1 MDMRE
6 TRISGEYFF
15 EGRIMKARVD
25 EVRLPNGKQASREV
39 CEHVGG
45 VGVLPIDRDGNII
58 LVRQFRYPF
67 DTETLEM
74 PAGKM
79 DVKDLIRSENK
90 DTQQNIEKAQK
101 SLENN
106 DNQIYSLLNNV
117 DKMLIKEIERS
128 KYKYENLT
136 DEQRSIKNYVES
148 INNLMKEVERLQTLS
163 VEQQK
168 QILELQSELN
178 QAQHFNNNFT
188 QHM

>member
-1 MDMRE
+1 MHFDINKLINWSNMMDWVVFCSCLVLLTGVIIDIVKSVKSNKELSNERKS
-6 TRISGEYFF
+6 IK
-15 EGRIMKARVD
+15 EGQKD
-25 EVRLPNGKQASREV
+25 LSTDNEK
-39 CEHVGG
+39 
-45 VGVLPIDRDGNII
+45 
-58 LVRQFRYPF
+58 
-67 DTETLEM
+67 
-74 PAGKM
+74 
-79 DVKDLIRSENK
+79 VKDLIRSENK

>member
-1 MDMRE
+1 MHFDINKLINWSNMMDWVVFCSCLVLLTGVIIDIVKSVKSNKE
-6 TRISGEYFF
+6 LS
-15 EGRIMKARVD
+15 
-25 EVRLPNGKQASREV
+25 N
-39 CEHVGG
+39 EHKSIKEDQKD
-45 VGVLPIDRDGNII
+45 LSSDN
-58 LVRQFRYPF
+58 
-67 DTETLEM
+67 E
-74 PAGKM
+74 K
-79 DVKDLIRSENK
+79 VKDLIRSENK
-90 DTQQNIEKAQK
+90 NTQQNIEKAQK

>member
-1 MDMRE
+1 MEQYDGLGCFCSCLVLLTGVIIDIVKSVKSNKE
-6 TRISGEYFF
+6 LSNEYKSIK
-15 EGRIMKARVD
+15 EGQKD
-25 EVRLPNGKQASREV
+25 LSTDNEK
-39 CEHVGG
+39 
-45 VGVLPIDRDGNII
+45 
-58 LVRQFRYPF
+58 
-67 DTETLEM
+67 
-74 PAGKM
+74 
-79 DVKDLIRSENK
+79 VKDLIRSENK
-90 DTQQNIEKAQK
+90 DTQQNIEKTQK

-117 DKMLIKEIERS
+117 DKTLIKEIERS

>member
-1 MDMRE
+1 MMDWVVFCSCLVLLTGVIIDIVKSVKSNKELSNEHKSRK
-6 TRISGEYFF
+6 
-15 EGRIMKARVD
+15 EGQKD
-25 EVRLPNGKQASREV
+25 LSTDNEK
-39 CEHVGG
+39 
-45 VGVLPIDRDGNII
+45 
-58 LVRQFRYPF
+58 
-67 DTETLEM
+67 
-74 PAGKM
+74 
-79 DVKDLIRSENK
+79 VKDLIRSENK

-117 DKMLIKEIERS
+117 DKTLIKEIERS

>member
-1 MDMRE
+1 MHSDINKLINWSNMMDWVVFCSCLLLLTGVIIDIVKSVKSNKE
-6 TRISGEYFF
+6 LSNEHKSIK
-15 EGRIMKARVD
+15 EGQKD
-25 EVRLPNGKQASREV
+25 LSTDNEK
-39 CEHVGG
+39 
-45 VGVLPIDRDGNII
+45 
-58 LVRQFRYPF
+58 
-67 DTETLEM
+67 
-74 PAGKM
+74 
-79 DVKDLIRSENK
+79 VKDLIRSENK

-117 DKMLIKEIERS
+117 DKTLIKEIERS

>member
-1 MDMRE
+1 MMDWVVFCSCLVLLTGVIIDIVKSVKSNKE
-6 TRISGEYFF
+6 LSNEHKLIK
-15 EGRIMKARVD
+15 EGQKD
-25 EVRLPNGKQASREV
+25 LSTDNEK
-39 CEHVGG
+39 
-45 VGVLPIDRDGNII
+45 
-58 LVRQFRYPF
+58 
-67 DTETLEM
+67 
-74 PAGKM
+74 
-79 DVKDLIRSENK
+79 VKDLIRSENK

-117 DKMLIKEIERS
+117 DKTLIKEIERS

>member
-1 MDMRE
+1 MMDWVVFCSCLVLLTGVIIDIVKSVKSNKE
-6 TRISGEYFF
+6 LSNEHKSIK
-15 EGRIMKARVD
+15 EGQKD
-25 EVRLPNGKQASREV
+25 LSTYNEK
-39 CEHVGG
+39 
-45 VGVLPIDRDGNII
+45 
-58 LVRQFRYPF
+58 
-67 DTETLEM
+67 
-74 PAGKM
+74 
-79 DVKDLIRSENK
+79 VKDLVRSENK

-106 DNQIYSLLNNV
+106 DKQIYSLLNNV

>member
-1 MDMRE
+1 MMDWVVFCSCLVLL
-6 TRISGEYFF
+6 TGVIIDIVKSV
-15 EGRIMKARVD
+15 KSNKK
-25 EVRLPNGKQASREV
+25 LSN
-39 CEHVGG
+39 EHKS
-45 VGVLPIDRDGNII
+45 IN
-58 LVRQFRYPF
+58 
-67 DTETLEM
+67 
-74 PAGKM
+74 AGQK
-79 DVKDLIRSENK
+79 DLSTDNEKVKVLIRSEYK

-117 DKMLIKEIERS
+117 DKTLIKEIERS

-136 DEQRSIKNYVES
+136 DKQRSIKNYVES

>member
-1 MDMRE
+1 MHFNFYK
-6 TRISGEYFF
+6 TLIPNQATK
-15 EGRIMKARVD
+15 IM
-25 EVRLPNGKQASREV
+25 
-39 CEHVGG
+39 
-45 VGVLPIDRDGNII
+45 II
-58 LVRQFRYPF
+58 LTCVVLIVWLIIKWIYISKDKSTRYNELK
-67 DTETLEM
+67 DLSTDNE
-74 PAGKM
+74 K
-79 DVKDLIRSENK
+79 VKDLIRSENK